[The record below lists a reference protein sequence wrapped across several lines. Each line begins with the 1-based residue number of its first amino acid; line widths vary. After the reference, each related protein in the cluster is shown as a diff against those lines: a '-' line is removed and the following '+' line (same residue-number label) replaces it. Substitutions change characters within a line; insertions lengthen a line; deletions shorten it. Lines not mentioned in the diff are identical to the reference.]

1 MKKYAVLFPGQGSQK
16 ANMGLDLIGLDPEY
30 KKRID
35 FMSNMIGESM
45 TDILK
50 DRNRLDKTRYAQLAI
65 VLVSSIIHDEIIKS
79 GLKVDAVAGF
89 SLGEYTA
96 LWAAGVLSFEDMI
109 EIVFERAKL
118 MERASAENPGKMMAV
133 LGLEQGVVKEALEVL
148 GFTHSVVI
156 ANLNAPGQ
164 TVISGT
170 EKGLEEAE
178 RLLKTLGARRLI
190 FLNVEG
196 AFHSPLMKH
205 AATGLEDVLF
215 DHAFKRPVKDLY
227 VNTTG
232 TRLGN
237 EDMKGLLVD
246 HMTKPVLFE
255 TMIKNMS
262 EEGIDTFIEAGYGN
276 VLFGL
281 VKRIN
286 RSLETISI
294 GSIDDLKKRKGL
306 METCV

>member
-16 ANMGLDLIGLDPEY
+16 TNMGLDLIDLDSDY
-30 KKRID
+30 KNRID
-35 FMSNMIGESM
+35 FISDMIGESM
-45 TDILK
+45 TDILT
-50 DRNRLDKTRYAQLAI
+50 DQSRLNRTRYAQLAI

-79 GLKVDAVAGF
+79 GLKIDAVAGF

-118 MERASAENPGKMMAV
+118 MERASTENPGKMMAV
-133 LGLEQGVVKEALEVL
+133 LGLEQE
-148 GFTHSVVI
+148 VI
-156 ANLNAPGQ
+156 AKALRDLDVKAYIANRNAPGQ

-170 EKGLEEAE
+170 EKGLKEAE
-178 RLLKTLGARRLI
+178 RLLKTFGARRLI

-205 AATGLEDVLF
+205 AATGLEDVLSDYVF
-215 DHAFKRPVKDLY
+215 ERPVKDLY

-232 TRLGN
+232 MRLGN
-237 EDMKGLLVD
+237 EDMKNLLVD

-255 TMIKNMS
+255 TMIRNMS
-262 EEGIDTFIEAGYGN
+262 EEGIDTFIEAGYGS

-281 VKRIN
+281 VKRID
-286 RSLETISI
+286 RGFETIAI
-294 GSIDDLKKRKGL
+294 GSVEDLKKRKGL
-306 METCV
+306 MEPCV